1 MKRYE
6 CKISGLD
13 CADCANKIQEELS
26 KNPELE
32 NVSVSFAKQKIVYET
47 EKVSR
52 EENKKI
58 DDEWLKK
65 VNTTMNLISSNS
77 NDFRSVSEVVSSAKK
92 AAAAL
97 PKRLKEETKC

>member
-47 EKVSR
+47 ICKR
-52 EENKKI
+52 RWKA
-58 DDEWLKK
+58 
-65 VNTTMNLISSNS
+65 
-77 NDFRSVSEVVSSAKK
+77 SVWV
-92 AAAAL
+92 L
-97 PKRLKEETKC
+97 GYFD

>member
-1 MKRYE
+1 MFYE
-6 CKISGLD
+6 ESEILFKETQKML
-13 CADCANKIQEELS
+13 KE
-26 KNPELE
+26 
-32 NVSVSFAKQKIVYET
+32 AK
-47 EKVSR
+47 KVSR

-92 AAAAL
+92 R
-97 PKRLKEETKC
+97 KRLFIGTIAIIF

>member
-32 NVSVSFAKQKIVYET
+32 NVYVSFAKQKIVYET

-52 EENKKI
+52 E
-58 DDEWLKK
+58 
-65 VNTTMNLISSNS
+65 
-77 NDFRSVSEVVSSAKK
+77 
-92 AAAAL
+92 
-97 PKRLKEETKC
+97 

>member
-52 EENKKI
+52 EEIKNKLSVS
-58 DDEWLKK
+58 WLK
-65 VNTTMNLISSNS
+65 NNNIN
-77 NDFRSVSEVVSSAKK
+77 
-92 AAAAL
+92 
-97 PKRLKEETKC
+97 

>member
-1 MKRYE
+1 MFYE
-6 CKISGLD
+6 ESEILF
-13 CADCANKIQEELS
+13 QETQKMLKE
-26 KNPELE
+26 
-32 NVSVSFAKQKIVYET
+32 AK
-47 EKVSR
+47 KVSR

-97 PKRLKEETKC
+97 PKRLKEETKWQTSTTLTSKTTAFLRPRSPAAS